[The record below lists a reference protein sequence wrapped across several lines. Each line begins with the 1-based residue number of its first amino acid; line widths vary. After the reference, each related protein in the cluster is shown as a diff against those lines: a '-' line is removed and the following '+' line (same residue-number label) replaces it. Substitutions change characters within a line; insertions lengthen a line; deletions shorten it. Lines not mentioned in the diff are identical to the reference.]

1 MSVHEINPSPPNE
14 EVIEML
20 TNLLEQVKTGE
31 VQSVAVAYSL
41 NNLWTGNV
49 WAGMNYNNM
58 AIIGEVACLQQE
70 LLDFFVKRRLTPVF
84 EEEL

>member
-1 MSVHEINPSPPNE
+1 MPVEEINPSPPNE
-14 EVIEML
+14 AVIETL
-20 TNLLEQVKTGE
+20 SNLLEQAKTGE
-31 VQSVAVAYSL
+31 IQSVAVVYSKS
-41 NNLWTGNV
+41 NLWTGNM

-58 AIIGEVACLQQE
+58 AIVGEAACLQQE